1 MQDIALYNNLS
12 KEYDELKEKDF
23 GYIFETYYK
32 RVYNYIFYKIN
43 SHHTSEDLTSKVFEK
58 IMLKIDT
65 YSEDKSS
72 FEVWVF
78 AIARNTINDYFR
90 SIKKHKLISI
100 DSIMNLVSRKQTPE
114 DVVINLET
122 NDEILKALNVLDKR
136 ERSIIELKFGA
147 DLKNKDI
154 ASLLNISESNVG
166 VIIYRSMKKLKK
178 QIKGSE

>member
-12 KEYDELKEKDF
+12 KEHDEIKEKDF

-114 DVVINLET
+114 DAVINLET

>member
-1 MQDIALYNNLS
+1 MQQITFVDVLS
-12 KEYDELKEKDF
+12 KKNKKDLCKKENDF
-23 GYIFETYYK
+23 TYIFESYYK

-72 FEVWVF
+72 FEVWIF

-90 SIKKHKLISI
+90 SIQKHRLISI

-122 NDEILKALNVLDKR
+122 NDEILKALNVLNKR

-154 ASLLNISESNVG
+154 ATLLNISESNVG
-166 VIIYRSMKKLKK
+166 
-178 QIKGSE
+178 